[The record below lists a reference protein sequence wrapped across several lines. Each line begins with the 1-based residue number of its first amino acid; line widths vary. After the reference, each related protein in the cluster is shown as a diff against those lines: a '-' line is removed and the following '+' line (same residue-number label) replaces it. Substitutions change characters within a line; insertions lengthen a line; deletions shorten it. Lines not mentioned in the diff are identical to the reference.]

1 MIKIGTHVAFAFASA
16 PSVPRLAIVAETRA
30 ENPDLPN
37 DETVS
42 LVVCGPADITHV
54 MRAPWSATLQ
64 PGHWTELVP

>member
-30 ENPDLPN
+30 ENPDLPD

-42 LVVCGPADITHV
+42 LVVCNPTDITHV
-54 MRAPWSATLQ
+54 TRVPWSATLQ

>member
-1 MIKIGTHVAFAFASA
+1 MIKIGNHVLFAFSAA
-16 PSVPRLAIVAETRA
+16 PSVPRVAIVAETRA
-30 ENPDLPN
+30 ENPDLPD

-54 MRAPWSATLQ
+54 MRVPWSATLQ